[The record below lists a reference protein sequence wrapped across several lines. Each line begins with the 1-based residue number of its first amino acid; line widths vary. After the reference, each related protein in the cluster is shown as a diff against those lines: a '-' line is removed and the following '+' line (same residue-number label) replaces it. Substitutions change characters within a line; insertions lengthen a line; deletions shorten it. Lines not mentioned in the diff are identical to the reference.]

1 MFDWAEQ
8 IEGIGKMAINAH
20 KVIDYF
26 NAYDVSGGSFV
37 GDKNVVTVKSHLAH
51 VVDLSG
57 KFNLGQHTVEDL
69 SVLAETGFD
78 QLKTNLVAMP
88 YLYTYAEIELTEDSL
103 SRGWSK
109 GKYAIIIRN
118 SSKAIADLSFQSV
131 NNFSEQEYDEVPID
145 EEYSSKWYINIL
157 ILDKEFINHLGCMV
171 TVMSS
176 AIQEGIA
183 YKTIYDPHQENQQIV
198 LDEKKE
204 ENLRNFHVNMMGAV
218 HAIINAKGV
227 DTRTILP
234 PEKLN
239 TKRIKNGKTPLYE
252 HKIVTFDRISSSG
265 NIVGAGMKR
274 ASPRQHWRRGFIRT
288 YSSGKQTAIQATL
301 VKGRGFISKEYTND
315 NKKTNK
321 KSDVIRVRV

>member
-8 IEGIGKMAINAH
+8 IEGIGKMLKAH

-204 ENLRNFHVNMMGAV
+204 ENLGNFHVNMMGAV

>member
-1 MFDWAEQ
+1 
-8 IEGIGKMAINAH
+8 
-20 KVIDYF
+20 
-26 NAYDVSGGSFV
+26 
-37 GDKNVVTVKSHLAH
+37 
-51 VVDLSG
+51 
-57 KFNLGQHTVEDL
+57 
-69 SVLAETGFD
+69 
-78 QLKTNLVAMP
+78 
-88 YLYTYAEIELTEDSL
+88 
-103 SRGWSK
+103 
-109 GKYAIIIRN
+109 
-118 SSKAIADLSFQSV
+118 
-131 NNFSEQEYDEVPID
+131 
-145 EEYSSKWYINIL
+145 
-157 ILDKEFINHLGCMV
+157 MV

-204 ENLRNFHVNMMGAV
+204 ENLGNFHVNMMGAV